1 MIDEKLLE
9 IIACPKC
16 KSDLKYD
23 EKKNILICEK
33 CKVYY
38 EIIDDI
44 PVLIIEEARPLNDD
58 K

>member
-16 KSDLKYD
+16 KLDLKYD
-23 EKKNILICEK
+23 QNKNILICEN
-33 CKVYY
+33 CRVYY

-44 PVLIIEEARPLNDD
+44 PVLIIEEAKPLNDD

>member
-16 KSDLKYD
+16 KLDLKYD
-23 EKKNILICEK
+23 EKKNILICEN

-44 PVLIIEEARPLNDD
+44 PVLIIEEAKPLKDD